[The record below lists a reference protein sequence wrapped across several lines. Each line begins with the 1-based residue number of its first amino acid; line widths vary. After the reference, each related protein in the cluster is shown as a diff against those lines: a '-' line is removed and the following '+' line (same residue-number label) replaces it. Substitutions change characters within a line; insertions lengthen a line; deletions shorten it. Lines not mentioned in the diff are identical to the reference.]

1 LLEEISASQGVVK
14 DLDIR
19 TAVEQVCGNRG
30 ALQLLVDLLTSKMM
44 EINEGTGPEDADD
57 KLLAKDKQAR
67 LQPTGGKSSLVN
79 SEGLLSENMRAC
91 VIYRKGQKLLCRLFL
106 QGAESALD
114 ECVSSSTQPPI

>member
-1 LLEEISASQGVVK
+1 VSQGVAK

-67 LQPTGGKSSLVN
+67 LQPTG
-79 SEGLLSENMRAC
+79 
-91 VIYRKGQKLLCRLFL
+91 
-106 QGAESALD
+106 
-114 ECVSSSTQPPI
+114 

>member
-1 LLEEISASQGVVK
+1 MSQGVAK

-67 LQPTGGKSSLVN
+67 LQPTGGLVN
-79 SEGLLSENMRAC
+79 SEGLLSENKRAC

-114 ECVSSSTQPPI
+114 ECVQSSTQPPI